1 MSFFDKPA
9 GRHDFAVEPAVFA
22 GKVVSSSRVRVVA
35 IVILFFIALFL
46 IIDPAV
52 GLAAPVGHR
61 PPVFV
66 DPARSCERVVE
77 EACGRLPVAQTAR
90 SVLSAEMAGDLG
102 RGRLGVLRALGVLG
116 ALGVLRALRDQ
127 KKRPVGLLAAARNRE
142 IAALDSARGQNPLL
156 LEEPA
161 VEEPPFQKA
170 PDDGVELL
178 ARQAAVLKEH
188 LVAHGL
194 GPFQPVAVAVDG
206 HQQLE
211 GYNPADVAMLP
222 GDTDDL
228 LVAEEISVEREI
240 IESVFRGSCHE
251 VEVVVVDFSAKL
263 PHGAP
268 FEAGLR
274 IIFRVRALEGKLL
287 GQVLRHKNQASKKNF
302 ISPASSS
309 ATLRAQPLMMKH
321 RTETVFF
328 DLFFFPLLYFAGLLP
343 TETRLLPSITRQ

>member
-9 GRHDFAVEPAVFA
+9 GRHDFAVDPAVFA

-35 IVILFFIALFL
+35 IVILFFIAFFL

-116 ALGVLRALRDQ
+116 ALRDQ

-142 IAALDSARGQNPLL
+142 IAALDSAGGQNPLL

-228 LVAEEISVEREI
+228 LVAEEISVEGEI

-268 FEAGLR
+268 FEAG
-274 IIFRVRALEGKLL
+274 
-287 GQVLRHKNQASKKNF
+287 
-302 ISPASSS
+302 
-309 ATLRAQPLMMKH
+309 
-321 RTETVFF
+321 
-328 DLFFFPLLYFAGLLP
+328 
-343 TETRLLPSITRQ
+343 